1 MLPFN
6 GLRFRVSP
14 SSNSVW
20 HLTSKRVCMGHC
32 GTLQF
37 NGLIKTFFECLSAKI
52 IKHGSE
58 PRWKLVF
65 ES

>member
-1 MLPFN
+1 
-6 GLRFRVSP
+6 
-14 SSNSVW
+14 
-20 HLTSKRVCMGHC
+20 MGHC

-37 NGLIKTFFECLSAKI
+37 SGLINTFFECLSAKI